1 MSLISYYLVLIGM
14 LLENINRHDHESARI
29 SGEKTTYYV
38 LIRGPSYGSLDF
50 EARENIRTEIRER
63 LEAEGIRFIEYTW
76 VWDEEDRC
84 LLLVGRYEKKE
95 DAHWWIS
102 ALEAMGFE
110 ICIRTKLP

>member
-1 MSLISYYLVLIGM
+1 M

-50 EARENIRTEIRER
+50 DARENIRTEIRER

-76 VWDEEDRC
+76 VWDEEDHC

-95 DAHWWIS
+95 DARWWIK

-110 ICIRTKLP
+110 VCIRTKLP

>member
-1 MSLISYYLVLIGM
+1 M
-14 LLENINRHDHESARI
+14 LLENVNKHDHRSAGI
-29 SGEKTTYYV
+29 AKEKTIYHV

-50 EARENIRTEIRER
+50 EARENIRTGIRER

-95 DAHWWIS
+95 DAHWWIR

-110 ICIRTKLP
+110 ICIRTSLP

>member
-1 MSLISYYLVLIGM
+1 M

-95 DAHWWIS
+95 DARWWIK

>member
-1 MSLISYYLVLIGM
+1 M

-95 DAHWWIS
+95 DAHWWIR

>member
-1 MSLISYYLVLIGM
+1 
-14 LLENINRHDHESARI
+14 LENANRHDHESAGI
-29 SGEKTTYYV
+29 SGEKTIYHV

-50 EARENIRTEIRER
+50 EARENIRTGIRER

-76 VWDEEDRC
+76 VWDEEDCC

-95 DAHWWIS
+95 DAHWWIR

-110 ICIRTKLP
+110 ICIRTSLP

>member
-1 MSLISYYLVLIGM
+1 M
-14 LLENINRHDHESARI
+14 LLENVNRHDHESARI
-29 SGEKTTYYV
+29 SKEKTIYYV

-50 EARENIRTEIRER
+50 DARESIRTEIRER

-84 LLLVGRYEKKE
+84 LLLVGRYESKE
-95 DAHWWIS
+95 DAQWWIR

-110 ICIRTKLP
+110 ICIRTSLP